1 MLGSTYNEE
10 LQKHSIIS
18 EKEERELINK
28 LKSGDINVRNKLIT
42 SNLKLVLKIAH
53 KYKNCGVEFDE
64 LVCEGNKGLTTAA
77 MKFNPKMNNKFST
90 YAYFWI
96 KQAIIESIH
105 RTLQWDA
112 RSVNNVMN
120 VETYNDVD
128 LSVDM
133 TEFSQLNEKKTK
145 MVLKLIDG
153 LPKRDCD
160 IVKHYFGLSGFSE
173 LNTIEIS
180 KKYKMTAMRVSN
192 IIDDSLRKIRCMVLE
207 KI

>member
-1 MLGSTYNEE
+1 
-10 LQKHSIIS
+10 
-18 EKEERELINK
+18 
-28 LKSGDINVRNKLIT
+28 
-42 SNLKLVLKIAH
+42 
-53 KYKNCGVEFDE
+53 
-64 LVCEGNKGLTTAA
+64 
-77 MKFNPKMNNKFST
+77 
-90 YAYFWI
+90 
-96 KQAIIESIH
+96 
-105 RTLQWDA
+105 
-112 RSVNNVMN
+112 MN